1 MVGPVGF
8 ATRRLAL
15 GVADYILTMG
25 LLRWT
30 WRGLAD
36 DAFAG
41 ELPEFRPSDRET
53 VRDMMAGRYLLSS
66 KLVETGGASPFSLEI
81 DHSEWEWNLHG
92 FSWLRHFRDV
102 RDPGERR
109 FARTLVLDW
118 IGREGNFERDTW
130 APALCAQRVLN
141 WLRHLPLLLDG
152 ANAEQSRTIQR
163 SLGTQLQSLKVR
175 GRLASEPSDALFAA
189 IALVGGELCD
199 QGEKTDVDGR
209 LRQLN
214 ALLANQLDSDGLHLS
229 RNPKL
234 QLQLLVE
241 LASIRRAVGG
251 QKSEAAGELAAQV
264 ERMHESLDALTLSS
278 GEPVYFNGCGQ
289 LPHDVLIAVQA
300 NGSGRRRKSGLLG
313 GYGIIRDGEAVVIA
327 DSGLVPPPGFAAEAH
342 SSALAFEFSHGTELI
357 LGSCGPAPANLPD
370 SRALFRQGIAH
381 SAPTIDGQDAN
392 PLRLSGP
399 LAGRLLSSGTPPLL
413 RLDAADHLLTLKT
426 AGYSKRFGVELE
438 RRLTLLAE
446 GTTLVG
452 QDRMIAT
459 GTPSGN
465 LDLRFHLA
473 PGVMVRRNRGEGI
486 VRLVLPNGA
495 VWSFLWEGAELHEE
509 DSVRQSSYVGFHK
522 THQLVL
528 EADVV
533 AGAEIAWIFTLEQ
546 N

>member
-53 VRDMMAGRYLLSS
+53 VRDLMAGRYLLSS

-251 QKSEAAGELAAQV
+251 QKSDAAGELAAQV

-426 AGYSKRFGVELE
+426 AGYAKRFGVELE

-528 EADVV
+528 EADVA